1 MVDRFSFVAVIII
14 IFAIPLYLIYGI
26 DFLIPYTTLF
36 AIVVALF
43 REKLLNYLFHPVL
56 KISLADPPDYFEI
69 VDARDRNTDTFID
82 KHLSISVFV
91 ENVGYAKADNVQ
103 LYFTGKESNVIDS
116 FKRYSSIPML
126 RSWAGGATQISSLP
140 RNVPIRFSIAY
151 IACNNADK
159 FNFEFAVV
167 PNALTNIDCK
177 CQTQETASFNFEV
190 KAVSDNAATATALIN
205 IQYHDCNWNNDI
217 EISLS

>member
-1 MVDRFSFVAVIII
+1 MVKRLSFVAVIII
-14 IFAIPLYLIYGI
+14 IFSIPLYLLYGK
-26 DFLIPYTTLF
+26 DFLIPYLTLL

-43 REKLLNYLFHPVL
+43 REKLLNFLFHPVL
-56 KISLADPPDYFEI
+56 KISLADPPDHFEI
-69 VDARDRNTDTFID
+69 VDARDPSTGTFVD

-91 ENVGYAKADNVQ
+91 ENIGSAKADNVQ

-126 RSWAGGATQISSLP
+126 RSWSGGAFQISSLSK
-140 RNVPIRFSIAY
+140 NVPMRFSIGY

-159 FNFEFAVV
+159 FNFEFAIV

-177 CQTQETASFNFEV
+177 RKTEKTASFNFEV
-190 KAVSDNAATATALIN
+190 KAVSDNAAVATALID
-205 IQYHDCNWNNDI
+205 IQYHECNWNNDI
-217 EISLS
+217 KISLS